1 MKTETIPPAKSP
13 NWIMRFIRWL
23 RRLVPKKVSERLNS
37 RQPKL
42 SESDN
47 FARTLMD
54 DIAGE
59 VGKKLN
65 LAEMELSRVLWNCR
79 EGKLVGDVL
88 IAPFR
93 VECTLTKIAAN
104 RIGVCVQMLCQ
115 KDGRSVITSLKR
127 ECSWD
132 ELPRE
137 IRSEFIKAGLS
148 ELHYILCEMEQNDQA
163 NTNA

>member
-1 MKTETIPPAKSP
+1 MG
-13 NWIMRFIRWL
+13 FVL
-23 RRLVPKKVSERLNS
+23 KKVSGRLGS

-42 SESDN
+42 SESDR

-59 VGKKLN
+59 AGKKLN
-65 LAEMELSRVLWNCR
+65 IAETELSHALWNCR
-79 EGKLVGDVL
+79 EAKLVGEVL
-88 IAPFR
+88 IAPLR

-115 KDGRSVITSLKR
+115 KNGRAVITSLKR

-137 IRSEFIKAGLS
+137 IRSEFIKTGLI
-148 ELHYILCEMEQNDQA
+148 ELHYILCELAQNNQ
-163 NTNA
+163 TNKKP